1 MRQHEFIEQLIDP
14 NNKQLTVKLR
24 FRISY
29 LPPDS
34 HLADVAAVDLPGD
47 TVDAL
52 GSDRDKSMS
61 THPWQLEQF
70 HTVNYGI
77 PYANMKYRTIVNVRA
92 INVLRK

>member
-1 MRQHEFIEQLIDP
+1 MSSLYARTAVWLHKFKSEVRQHEFVEQLIDP

-47 TVDAL
+47 TLDAL

-61 THPWQLEQF
+61 AHPWQLEQF
-70 HTVNYGI
+70 HTVNYGMRI
-77 PYANMKYRTIVNVRA
+77 
-92 INVLRK
+92 